1 MLSIAVAQ
9 TMQVFVGVR
18 LDSFYTKIQK
28 IPVDLNYLKCILILL
43 NYLKQNKISITL
55 PRLGM
60 VIMGNGV
67 CRT

>member
-28 IPVDLNYLKCILILL
+28 IPVDLNYFKCILILL
-43 NYLKQNKISITL
+43 NYLKQNKISIIL